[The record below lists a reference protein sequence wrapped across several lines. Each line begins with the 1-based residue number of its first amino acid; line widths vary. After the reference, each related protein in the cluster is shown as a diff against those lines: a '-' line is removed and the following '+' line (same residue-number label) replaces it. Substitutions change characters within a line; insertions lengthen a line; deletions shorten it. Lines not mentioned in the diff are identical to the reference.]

1 MKNKGFERAEKE
13 NVTLGTF
20 SRPGVKGSEGFRRE
34 SHPLRHYRVF
44 AQEAK
49 HIKSDNLVIPAIF

>member
-20 SRPGVKGSEGFRRE
+20 SRPGVKGSESFRRE
-34 SHPLRHYRVF
+34 SHPLRHYEKKLPKGNF
-44 AQEAK
+44 F
-49 HIKSDNLVIPAIF
+49 I